1 MAHSATPIDD
11 KRQSGEAAPEAPP
24 RGRSVAH
31 LRPGS
36 KTWAL
41 NVLGIGAILAF
52 CYFAEETLVV
62 ILVSILI
69 AFILDPVAIF
79 FTRLHL
85 PRAVAS
91 GIAIFLLIALLGGL
105 AYLGVNQVS
114 GLLEE
119 LPRHSSEIRRDLS
132 KFAGKAQK
140 LEVLNPA
147 PDKGAVKVRETPDW
161 TALLSRGFGSVS
173 QGILAASFIPF
184 LVFFMLTGQEHAR
197 RATLGLVSPA
207 NRRAAYVSLGLSS

>member
-69 AFILDPVAIF
+69 AFILDPVANF
-79 FTRLHL
+79 FTRLHRSEEHTSEL
-85 PRAVAS
+85 QSQSNLVCR
-91 GIAIFLLIALLGGL
+91 L
-105 AYLGVNQVS
+105 
-114 GLLEE
+114 LLE
-119 LPRHSSEIRRDLS
+119 
-132 KFAGKAQK
+132 KKK
-140 LEVLNPA
+140 
-147 PDKGAVKVRETPDW
+147 
-161 TALLSRGFGSVS
+161 
-173 QGILAASFIPF
+173 
-184 LVFFMLTGQEHAR
+184 
-197 RATLGLVSPA
+197 
-207 NRRAAYVSLGLSS
+207 